1 MELFNQ
7 VDVIR
12 DELGKEFPSLNQ
24 ASTSTLAGHT
34 SLFIR
39 ITLDPRE
46 TWINGIVEN
55 SRYGLFCISDGKI
68 ELIAKGLGAQKLRKG
83 NVKTVEDVMKKLK
96 MWKEKTL
103 SA

>member
-7 VDVIR
+7 VDVIK

-24 ASTSTLAGHT
+24 VSTSTLAGHT

-39 ITLDPRE
+39 ISLDPRE
-46 TWINGIVEN
+46 TWINGFFEN

-68 ELIAKGLGAQKLRKG
+68 ELIAKGLGTQKLRKG